1 MLIINLEAV
10 LQFTDIMEH
19 LITANEWRTL
29 VRATSNHIDEDEVDK
44 FIEECEDIF
53 IVPAIGV
60 NLYEALIAYAN
71 KKVVTWDES
80 FAYSFCDGTFK
91 MSTKDVILL
100 LNGGYYNSDMR
111 KRCKGLKIAL
121 SYYVYAKVAR
131 NNGAIINRSGF
142 MQHTDEYAQRVEDK
156 QSVNR
161 YNDIMT
167 IAETY
172 LSSCLD
178 FMRSKMD
185 ACMVRPRGKRTT
197 IKAIGD

>member
-1 MLIINLEAV
+1 VLIINLEAV
-10 LQFTDIMEH
+10 LQFTEIMEH

-60 NLYEALIAYAN
+60 NLWEELLDGKHEDLADGCTWMSSCGE
-71 KKVVTWDES
+71 KKVT
-80 FAYSFCDGTFK
+80 
-91 MSTKDVILL
+91 
-100 LNGGYYNSDMR
+100 
-111 KRCKGLKIAL
+111 KGLKTAL
-121 SYYVYAKVAR
+121 AYFVYAKVAR

-142 MQHTDEYAQRVEDK
+142 MQHTDEYAQRLEDK

-161 YNDIMT
+161 YNDIMN

-172 LSSCLD
+172 LSGCLMYIKD
-178 FMRSKMD
+178 NLKT
-185 ACMVRPRGKRTT
+185 CITKPRGKRTT